1 MNRRTIS
8 LLAGTLPLTFADDG
22 EGRPYLLLHGG
33 AGPASMSGLANAI
46 AKSGRAILPT
56 YPGFDGQPRP
66 DWFHRVSDLTT
77 AFLALIESLDL
88 HDVVVVGNSMGGW
101 IAVELALCASP
112 RISSIVL
119 LDAIGIEP
127 NEETGEIADPAKLG
141 PEIVNYS
148 FHDPKR
154 FAIAPTSPEALAMR
168 AANQKTLRVYTGEK
182 FMYDPGLR
190 SRLPEI
196 SLPTLVIWGN
206 SDRIST
212 PAYGKQFAS
221 LIPDA
226 KFELLPEAG
235 HFPHIEQ
242 LDKVMELL
250 EKFVAA

>member
-1 MNRRTIS
+1 MNTRTIS
-8 LLAGTLPLTFADDG
+8 LLAGTLLLTFADDG

-33 AGPASMSGLANAI
+33 AGPGTMAGLANAI
-46 AKSGRAILPT
+46 SKKGRAILPT

-66 DWFHRVSDLTT
+66 DWFHSVSDLTT
-77 AFLALIESLDL
+77 AFLALIEFLDL
-88 HDVVVVGNSMGGW
+88 KEVVVIGNSLGGW
-101 IAVELALCASP
+101 IACELALRSSP

-119 LDAIGIEP
+119 LDAIGIDP
-127 NEETGEIADPAKLG
+127 NDETGEIADPTKLG

-154 FAIAPTSPEALAMR
+154 FAIAPTSPEAAAIR
-168 AANQKTLRVYTGEK
+168 AANQITLRIYAGGQ
-182 FMYDPGLR
+182 FLYDPGLR
-190 SRLPEI
+190 ARLRQL

-206 SDRIST
+206 SDRIAT
-212 PAYGKQFAS
+212 PAYGRQFAS
-221 LIPDA
+221 LIPSA

-250 EKFVAA
+250 EEFIT